1 MTVIAVKETS
11 QWFDANLLK
20 ASIAWM
26 KERNAN
32 GRFDQAIED
41 ETKMLR
47 SFFRSL
53 QTEGEPSSL
62 SSAA

>member
-1 MTVIAVKETS
+1 MLITIKDTK
-11 QWFDANLLK
+11 QWYDVNLLK

-26 KERNAN
+26 KTKNQS
-32 GRFDQAIED
+32 GRFTQAIED
-41 ETKMLR
+41 EEKMLR